1 MQYMIIMT
9 LIALMQ
15 FVVACVTL
23 SYNDDESRR
32 AIVEV
37 FVYNGPNC
45 SFLKSIMANRGT
57 VRRSGTLH
65 LSAFL

>member
-1 MQYMIIMT
+1 MGPCIISMQYMIIMT

-37 FVYNGPNC
+37 HMCLYWAQLF
-45 SFLKSIMANRGT
+45 FLKKK
-57 VRRSGTLH
+57 
-65 LSAFL
+65 LSW